1 MQYKRVR
8 KIVNIEQL
16 KKKTVTLVG
25 LGSLGSFIA
34 LLLAK
39 NGINLNL
46 IDFDKVSIENLSS
59 QLYSKKDLKKYKT
72 KALKKIIKKT
82 NSEINITIHTT
93 KLTDLNLNILN
104 SDLIID
110 CSDNLKTKLLIDSYK
125 KTPWVHIAVLKTTG
139 LIYVVKDSLKEIYQS
154 KKAIDK
160 CEDVGILNTTVFMA
174 SSIAVTQA
182 IKILLNE
189 KYERDIIRFNIW
201 ENKFEKI
208 KWLKSS

>member
-25 LGSLGSFIA
+25 LGALGSFIA

-59 QLYSKKDLKKYKT
+59 QLYSKKDIKKHKT
-72 KALKKIIKKT
+72 KALKRIIKKT
-82 NSEINITIHTT
+82 NPEINITTHTI
-93 KLTDLNLNILN
+93 KLTNSNLNILN

-125 KTPWVHIAVLKTTG
+125 KTPWIHIAVLKTTG
-139 LIYVVKDSLKEIYQS
+139 LIYVVKDSLKEIYKN

-160 CEDVGILNTTVFMA
+160 CEDVGILNTTVCMA

-189 KYERDIIRFNIW
+189 KYEKDIIRFNIW

-208 KWLKSS
+208 KWLKS

>member
-1 MQYKRVR
+1 MQYQRVR
-8 KIVNIEQL
+8 KIINIEQL

-39 NGINLNL
+39 NGVNLNL

-59 QLYSKKDLKKYKT
+59 QLYSKKDIKKYKT
-72 KALKKIIKKT
+72 IALKKHIKKI
-82 NSEINITIHTT
+82 NPEIKINIHTT
-93 KLTDLNLNILN
+93 KLTDSNLNILD

-125 KTPWVHIAVLKTTG
+125 KTPWIHIAVLKTTG
-139 LIYVVKDSLKEIYQS
+139 LIYVVRDSLREIYKS

-174 SSIAVTQA
+174 SSIAVTQS
-182 IKILLNE
+182 IKILLDE
-189 KYERDIIRFNIW
+189 KYEKDIIRFNIW

-208 KWLKSS
+208 KW

>member
-25 LGSLGSFIA
+25 VGALGSFIA

-72 KALKKIIKKT
+72 KALKNIINKT
-82 NSEINITIHTT
+82 NKEINITTHTT
-93 KLTDLNLNILN
+93 KLTDSNLNILN

-110 CSDNLKTKLLIDSYK
+110 CSDNLRTKLLIDSYK
-125 KTPWVHIAVLKTTG
+125 KTPWIHMAVLKTTG
-139 LIYVVKDSLKEIYQS
+139 LIYIVKDSIKEIYKN
-154 KKAIDK
+154 KKSIDK
-160 CEDVGILNTTVFMA
+160 CEDVGILNTTVAMA

-189 KYERDIIRFNIW
+189 KYEEDIIRFDIW

-208 KWLKSS
+208 KW